1 MSSTGGTQSLRRGL
15 DLIRLLVAHHTE
27 GIALRDLVAASSLE
41 RSTAY
46 RLVACLVEE
55 GYAERD
61 SDTRLYRLG
70 MAAMHLGLATMNRA
84 PLVEIC
90 RLSMRR
96 LARISGDTVF
106 LLVRQGDHAL
116 CLHREEGPFPIKT
129 LTTNIGER
137 RLLGIGAGGRALLA
151 ELPNEEVAAIYKRN
165 AKEYQKA
172 GVELADL
179 FSSIAST
186 RQKGHAMLKDLI
198 TVGVGGVGCVFK
210 APTGILASLSISTI
224 TPRLTAKRQKE
235 MVDLIRQECIRLAG

>member
-15 DLIRLLVAHHTE
+15 DLINLLVAHHTE

-46 RLVACLVEE
+46 RLVACLVKE

-70 MAAMHLGLATMNRA
+70 MSAMRLGLATMSRA

-90 RLSMRR
+90 RLPMRR
-96 LARISGDTVF
+96 LARVSGDTVF
-106 LLVRQGDHAL
+106 LIVRQGDHAL

-129 LTTNIGER
+129 LTINVGER

-151 ELPNEEVAAIYKRN
+151 ELPNEEIAAIYQRN
-165 AKEYQKA
+165 VKTYQKA
-172 GVELADL
+172 GVELAEL
-179 FSSIAST
+179 FSSAASA
-186 RQKGHAMLKDLI
+186 RQKGYAMLKDLI
-198 TVGVGGVGCVFK
+198 TVGVGGVGYAFK
-210 APTGILASLSISTI
+210 APTGILASISIGTI
-224 TPRLTAKRQKE
+224 TPRLTLKRQKE
-235 MVDLIRQECIRLAG
+235 LADLIRQECNQLAG